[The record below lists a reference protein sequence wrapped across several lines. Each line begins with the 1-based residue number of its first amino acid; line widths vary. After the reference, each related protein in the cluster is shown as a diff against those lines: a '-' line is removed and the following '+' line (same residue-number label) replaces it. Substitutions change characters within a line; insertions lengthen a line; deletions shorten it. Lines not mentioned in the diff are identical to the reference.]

1 MSVVRRV
8 GVAAIGLGVGI
19 GAGISLGAGI
29 GLAQAGNGETGSAA
43 PASSRNSGVPPAV
56 QRPRVGA
63 VRPARAA
70 ARSRGGAAGL
80 ASRALASE
88 SLTDKQVTQSATVA
102 SATSAAPPTLDQIIR
117 YTLFNKAPIANPVQL
132 AVNSQTRVVSGEL
145 HATDPDGGAVTYS
158 VTKLPVSGTVEV
170 SPTGAYAFTPNSELA
185 ESGGTDQFRV
195 TIADANVYRLAGVL
209 GAIQAMLHSLAQGM
223 GLSGPDST
231 TVTVNVSIGS
241 TSGPPDD
248 GVLSTFCGC
257 VLMPKDTIFHA
268 DVSALPVLTQ
278 SDTWLDVLG
287 ANRGATLRAAWGGE
301 PWMGSTGGMPV
312 NVVGASHPLETVIFN
327 RGYSTSGPGI
337 DDSPYAIPDHPL
349 VEGMP
354 DVPAWDRHLLV
365 FQEGTCISQELYNVA
380 NGVELPANSILDG
393 LGNAA
398 YAALYGSAWIAEAG
412 VHVDMNSPLYPI
424 IGHANASRLPYL
436 PMILRPD
443 ELESGH
449 IDHMLGIVIAKDNG
463 IGYTW
468 PARSGDGDGSNPNG
482 VPMGTVFRLRADF
495 DMSGYAPSTQVVLRA
510 LQEHGAVV
518 YDSMGPGIDGAG
530 LLAMS
535 NGWTGTDYVTTRR
548 ELDDLPMSA
557 FEAVDV
563 SGIAVD
569 PMVGWQIFDVTV

>member
-1 MSVVRRV
+1 MSVARGI
-8 GVAAIGLGVGI
+8 GVAAFGLGVGI
-19 GAGISLGAGI
+19 GTGLSLGAGI
-29 GLAQAGNGETGSAA
+29 GLAQTDSGENAAASA
-43 PASSRNSGVPPAV
+43 PSRESAV
-56 QRPRVGA
+56 E
-63 VRPARAA
+63 RAA
-70 ARSRGGAAGL
+70 QKPRTGTAHPGRAVARSRN
-80 ASRALASE
+80 ASATPPRASE
-88 SLTDKQVTQSATVA
+88 SVPAKQATTFASVA
-102 SATSAAPPTLDQIIR
+102 AAAPPTLDQVIR

-132 AVNSQTRVVSGEL
+132 MVNSQTRVVTGEL
-145 HATDPDGGAVTYS
+145 RAIDPDGGAVTYS
-158 VTKLPVSGTVEV
+158 VTKSPVNGTVEV
-170 SPTGAYAFTPNSELA
+170 NQAGAYTFTPNAELA
-185 ESGGTDQFRV
+185 DSGGTDQFRV
-195 TIADANVYRLAGVL
+195 TIADANVYRLTGVL
-209 GAIQAMLHSLAQGM
+209 RTIQAMLHSLAQSLGI
-223 GLSGPDST
+223 SGPDST

-241 TSGPPDD
+241 TGEPPDD

-268 DVSALPVLTQ
+268 DVSSLPVMTE

-327 RGYSTSGPGI
+327 RGYSTTGPGI
-337 DDSPYAIPDHPL
+337 DNTPYAIPDHPL

-412 VHVDMNSPLYPI
+412 VHVDMSSPLYPV

-449 IDHMLGIVIAKDNG
+449 IDHMLGIVIAKDHG

-495 DMSGYAPSTQVVLRA
+495 DMSGYAPATQVVLRA
-510 LQEHGAVV
+510 LQQHGAVV
-518 YDSMGPGIDGAG
+518 YDSMGPGVDGAG

-535 NGWTGTDYVTTRR
+535 NGWTGTDYVTARTQ
-548 ELDDLPMSA
+548 LDDVPMSA

-569 PMVGWQIFDVTV
+569 PMVGWQIFEVAV